1 VGRQSG
7 AGGRGLSAGKSGCSS
22 FEVSGGGGA
31 ELFSYQNF
39 EDITKSPNSVMF
51 MAFMA
56 VHISSVTKQRWCMSG
71 LVNRPGLRI

>member
-1 VGRQSG
+1 VGCFFL
-7 AGGRGLSAGKSGCSS
+7 GGR
-22 FEVSGGGGA
+22 GGGGA

-39 EDITKSPNSVMF
+39 EDISKSPNSVMF